1 MGVHNAKAGEADRGV
16 VGSGDAA
23 GWVTMG
29 EAEALGPENCVN
41 KNWSFPAEGACLTGS
56 ALIQFCSDKLT
67 EHFGVPC
74 AATSASSCS
83 VDNGYDCRGPSGP

>member
-1 MGVHNAKAGEADRGV
+1 MQPQEKRIVALSVAVTLLG
-16 VGSGDAA
+16 

-41 KNWSFPAEGACLTGS
+41 RNWSFPAEGACLTGS